1 MHISA
6 VEARIKFG
14 ELLSRVSLN
23 DEEIIIERSGKS
35 IAKLV
40 RPNNDSTGGNTQ
52 GFLLFSSA
60 RGLGHEMWNDIDA
73 TEYVAEERKEWR

>member
-40 RPNNDSTGGNTQ
+40 RPNTNKSTENNQ
-52 GFLLFSSA
+52 GLLLFSTA
-60 RGLGHEMWNDIDA
+60 RGLGHEIWAGTDA
-73 TEYVAEERKEWR
+73 TEYVAEERSEWH

>member
-1 MHISA
+1 MTISA

-23 DEEIIIERSGKS
+23 DEEILIQRSGKN

-40 RPNNDSTGGNTQ
+40 KPHTTGMDRTSQ
-52 GFLLFSSA
+52 GLLLFSTA
-60 RGLGHEMWNDIDA
+60 RGLGSGIWSDGDA
-73 TEYVAEERKEWR
+73 AEYVAEERNEWR